1 MGFIPPVQGTPTHDH
16 INQANKYTSQRFNI
30 GEVIK
35 PSIYTILQ
43 QKKRELYVRNDKRI
57 KSKKYDSTNEEQN
70 LIKTIT
76 GKGTTINE
84 SIWYE
89 IKKVIPLKVQYF

>member
-1 MGFIPPVQGTPTHDH
+1 MGLIPPVQSTPTNDH
-16 INQANKYTSQRFNI
+16 INQANKYSSQRFNI

-43 QKKRELYVRNDKRI
+43 QKKREVYVRSDKRI
-57 KSKKYDSTNEEQN
+57 KSKQNNTANEEQN

-76 GKGTTINE
+76 GKGKTINE
-84 SIWYE
+84 MI
-89 IKKVIPLKVQYF
+89 